1 VKITKKNGK
10 FKDRQSL
17 LLQFYSK
24 YGLLTV
30 KLKNN
35 NLSCEDMIA
44 PDEFLNAL
52 KQQGFSIASGVP
64 CSYFKD
70 LLTSL
75 ETDNEIKYIPAT
87 REDEAI
93 GIVCGSYFGGKTGIV
108 VMQNSGFAVIGDA
121 LTSLAQLYE
130 IPMLILVSWRG
141 LEPDKDSPEHSIM
154 GEVTENVLEAYHIPY
169 WELKETDWQRTL
181 EIALS
186 VMNEQ
191 SLPVCL
197 IVKTGVFGG

>member
-1 VKITKKNGK
+1 
-10 FKDRQSL
+10 
-17 LLQFYSK
+17 
-24 YGLLTV
+24 
-30 KLKNN
+30 
-35 NLSCEDMIA
+35 MIV
-44 PDEFLNAL
+44 PKEFLNSL

-64 CSYFKD
+64 CSYFRD
-70 LLTSL
+70 LLISL

-93 GIVCGSYFGGKTGIV
+93 GIVSGSYFGGKTGLV

-141 LEPDKDSPEHSIM
+141 LEPDKDSPEHSLM
-154 GEVTENVLEAYHIPY
+154 GKITEDVLKSYQIPY
-169 WELKETDWQRTL
+169 WVLKEKDWQRIL
-181 EIALS
+181 DIALP

-191 SLPVCL
+191 LCPVCL
-197 IVKTGVFGG
+197 LVKKGVFGG

>member
-1 VKITKKNGK
+1 MLACNNV
-10 FKDRQSL
+10 
-17 LLQFYSK
+17 LQPCAACGEPVTTQKSRLCSK
-24 YGLLTV
+24 HQ
-30 KLKNN
+30 
-35 NLSCEDMIA
+35 LSQPA
-44 PDEFLNAL
+44 
-52 KQQGFSIASGVP
+52 
-64 CSYFKD
+64 
-70 LLTSL
+70 
-75 ETDNEIKYIPAT
+75 ETPPIQMVTTPIPEE
-87 REDEAI
+87 EDEYTTI
-93 GIVCGSYFGGKTGIV
+93 
-108 VMQNSGFAVIGDA
+108 
-121 LTSLAQLYE
+121 
-130 IPMLILVSWRG
+130 ILG